1 MAKGKSSSKGLQ
13 SSSHLQSVLAAG
25 ADNVSILR
33 GFLGPSDR
41 DGYVRL
47 FPSLADTSV
56 SIDIPEDDIVETG
69 DVKDN
74 HLGKRIVWVK
84 KGTRITVTKTRT
96 TEYGVRSR
104 LATDNEDVRHMR
116 SAGRLHMQVTSAAAR
131 DVCACSCDCSTCQC
145 HCTNW
150 CGVCTCPPP
159 LMRTTEE

>member
-1 MAKGKSSSKGLQ
+1 MAKGKSSGKRLESN
-13 SSSHLQSVLAAG
+13 SHLQSVLSVG
-25 ADNVSILR
+25 TDNVSILR
-33 GFLGPSDR
+33 GFIGPSDR

-74 HLGKRIVWVK
+74 NLGKRIVWVK
-84 KGTRITVTKTRT
+84 KGTRVTVTKTRT

-104 LATDNEDVRHMR
+104 LAPDNEEVRHMR
-116 SAGRLHMQVTSAAAR
+116 SAGRLQMQVTSAAAR
-131 DVCACSCDCSTCQC
+131 EVCVSVCSCSTCEC

-159 LMRTTEE
+159 VMRAE